1 VYLKI
6 DVTAHSASN
15 ATAPATQGADNSPD
29 NNLTVTF
36 ATSDSPQD
44 GSQVG
49 SGTTAPLGEK
59 GQTEML
65 ITEKALDNA
74 DLAVSSIQPALG
86 MAITTANVIT
96 TASDAIDGVASVY
109 QTWEKVVATM
119 KAVMM
124 VVDKIAEVS
133 RSFCPLMNELNDF
146 LDPPIC
152 EDGMERAFC
161 YPQGLPT
168 I

>member
-6 DVTAHSASN
+6 NVPADSATN
-15 ATAPATQGADNSPD
+15 TTEPATKGADKRLD
-29 NNLTVTF
+29 DNLTVTL
-36 ATSDSPQD
+36 ATSHSTSSPQD
-44 GSQVG
+44 GPHVEILSTQ
-49 SGTTAPLGEK
+49 
-59 GQTEML
+59 
-65 ITEKALDNA
+65 KALDDA
-74 DLAVSSIQPALG
+74 DQAANSMQPALDI
-86 MAITTANVIT
+86 AVTTANVIT
-96 TASDAIDGVASVY
+96 TASDAIDDVVSVY

-119 KAVMM
+119 EVVMM